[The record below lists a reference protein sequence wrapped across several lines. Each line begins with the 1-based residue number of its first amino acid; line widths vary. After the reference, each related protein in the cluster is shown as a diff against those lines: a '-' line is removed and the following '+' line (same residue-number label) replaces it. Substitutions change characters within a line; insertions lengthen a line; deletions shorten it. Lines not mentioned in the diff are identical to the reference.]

1 MTLRELVENSKGRI
15 AKVDFIPIV
24 NNDYRR
30 CKPMEKQRFVS
41 LYQGRDVWNDEVKDY
56 SVSNLTGGV
65 FTVLEVKL

>member
-15 AKVDFIPIV
+15 AKVDFIQIV